1 MFDPARWSRADRVL
15 FERSGALRPSHADP
29 ALRVLSR
36 VADHSVL
43 WMGCAAVGIAIGG
56 TPRRAVVR
64 GLLSVA
70 GASAVANGVLKPLLP
85 RRRPPARVEPHFRR
99 RTVPMPTSSSFPSG
113 HAASAAA
120 FTTGVALESPA
131 SAAVVAPLA
140 AAVAYSRVHTG
151 VHWPSDVLVGAAVGA
166 AIALGTRRWWAVRDD
181 EPAVAGPPV
190 EAPALPTG
198 RGLLVVV
205 NPGSGDGDSDHAEL
219 RAALPDARIVTL
231 PAGDDLAAEL
241 DRLIGEHAPVAIGV
255 DGGDGTVVA
264 VASAAVAA
272 NLPLA
277 VFPGG
282 TLNHFA
288 RGAGAADPGDT
299 IRAVTEGHAVRIDLG
314 QVTVT
319 GPDSAAGQDDTA
331 GTEHTFVNTASLGGY
346 PDSVRLRE
354 RWEPRIGKWPAA
366 AAAMA
371 RVLATATPLRLR
383 LDGTPMA
390 VWLLF
395 VGNGR
400 YTPTDRVPMSRP
412 ALTGGTLD
420 VRYLRADRRWSRLRL
435 LTAVATGSLDRS
447 PTYAQQNLSGLSVR
461 IEGPSVA
468 LATDGEVVADSTEF
482 EFRSAPAILTL
493 YRLPD
498 QESS

>member
-1 MFDPARWSRADRVL
+1 MFDSARWIRADRVL
-15 FERSGALRPSHADP
+15 FERSGALRPSPADP
-29 ALRVLSR
+29 ALRILSR
-36 VADHSVL
+36 LADHSVL
-43 WMGCAAVGIAIGG
+43 WMGCAAVGTAVGG

-70 GASAVANGVLKPLLP
+70 GASALANGVLKPLLP
-85 RRRPPARVEPHFRR
+85 RRRPPARVEPQFRR

-120 FTTGVALESPA
+120 FATGVALESPA
-131 SAAVVAPLA
+131 TAAVVAPLA

-151 VHWPSDVLVGAAVGA
+151 VHWPSDVLVGAAVGT

-181 EPAVAGPPV
+181 EPAVAGPAAA
-190 EAPALPTG
+190 APAAPTG

-205 NPGSGDGDSDHAEL
+205 NPGSGNGDSDHGEL

-231 PAGDDLAAEL
+231 PEGGDLAAEL
-241 DRLIGEHAPVAIGV
+241 DRLLTEHAPVALGV

-264 VASAAVAA
+264 VAGAAVAA
-272 NLPLA
+272 DLPLA

-288 RGAGAADPGDT
+288 RDAGAAEPGDT
-299 IRAVTEGHAVRIDLG
+299 IRAVAGGHAVRIDLG
-314 QVTVT
+314 RVTV
-319 GPDSAAGQDDTA
+319 AGGVGSGGA
-331 GTEHTFVNTASLGGY
+331 EHTFVNTASLGGY

-371 RVLATATPLRLR
+371 RVLATASPLTVR
-383 LDGTPMA
+383 LDGTPRA

-400 YTPTDRVPMSRP
+400 YTPTDRIPMSRP

-447 PTYAQQNLSGLSVR
+447 PTYVQQNVAALAVR
-461 IEGPSVA
+461 IDGPPVA
-468 LATDGEVVADSTEF
+468 LATDGEVVADGTAF
-482 EFRSAPAILTL
+482 DFRSAPAALTL

-498 QESS
+498 QES

>member
-1 MFDPARWSRADRVL
+1 MFDAARYSRADRVL
-15 FERSGALRPSHADP
+15 FERSGALRPSPADP
-29 ALRVLSR
+29 ALRILSR
-36 VADHSVL
+36 LADHSVL
-43 WMGCAAVGIAIGG
+43 WMGCAAVGIAVGG

-70 GASAVANGVLKPLLP
+70 GASALANGVLKPLLP

-113 HAASAAA
+113 HSASAAA
-120 FTTGVALESPA
+120 FATGVALESPA
-131 SAAVVAPLA
+131 TAAVVAPLA

-151 VHWPSDVLVGAAVGA
+151 VHWPTDVLVGAAAGA
-166 AIALGTRRWWAVRDD
+166 AVALGTRRWWAVRVD
-181 EPAVAGPPV
+181 EPAVAGTAV

-205 NPGSGDGDSDHAEL
+205 NPGSGTDESDHEDL
-219 RAALPDARIVTL
+219 RAALPEARIVTL
-231 PAGDDLAAEL
+231 PTGEDLAAEL
-241 DRLIGEHAPVAIGV
+241 DRLITEHHPVALGV

-264 VASAAVAA
+264 VAAAAVAA
-272 NLPLA
+272 GLPLA

-288 RGAGAADPGDT
+288 RDAGAAEPGDT
-299 IRAVTEGHAVRIDLG
+299 IRAVAGGHAVRIDLG
-314 QVTVT
+314 RVTVPDAPGT
-319 GPDSAAGQDDTA
+319 GTA
-331 GTEHTFVNTASLGGY
+331 TGDGGTEYTFVNTASLGGY

-366 AAAMA
+366 AAAMT
-371 RVLATATPLRLR
+371 RVLATASPLTVRI
-383 LDGTPMA
+383 DGTEMA
-390 VWLLF
+390 LWLLF

-420 VRYLRADRRWSRLRL
+420 LRYLRADRRWSRLRL
-435 LTAVATGSLDRS
+435 LTAVVTGSLDRS
-447 PTYAQQNLSGLSVR
+447 PTYTQQNVAAVSVR
-461 IEGPSVA
+461 IDGPPVA
-468 LATDGEVVADSTEF
+468 LATDGEVVTDGTVF
-482 EFRSAPAILTL
+482 EFRSAPAALTL

-498 QESS
+498 PS